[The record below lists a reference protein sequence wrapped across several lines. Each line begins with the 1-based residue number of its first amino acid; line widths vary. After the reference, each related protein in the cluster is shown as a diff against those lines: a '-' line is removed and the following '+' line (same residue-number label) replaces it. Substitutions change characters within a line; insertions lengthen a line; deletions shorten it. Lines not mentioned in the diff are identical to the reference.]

1 MAEHPIEAKRRAE
14 WERLRSGGLWPF
26 AIRRGLLRGIP
37 MGLGIIL
44 LLELL
49 RGRDVGFG
57 TFRDPAMLGR
67 FVVAVLLF
75 SVGGMLSAYGRW
87 RALDLRFGA
96 GRAEE

>member
-14 WERLRSGGLWPF
+14 WEKLRRGGLWPF

-49 RGRDVGFG
+49 QGREIGSS
-57 TFRDPAMLGR
+57 TLRDPGVLGR

-75 SVGGMLSAYGRW
+75 SLAGVLSAYGRW
-87 RALDLRFGA
+87 RALDLRYGA